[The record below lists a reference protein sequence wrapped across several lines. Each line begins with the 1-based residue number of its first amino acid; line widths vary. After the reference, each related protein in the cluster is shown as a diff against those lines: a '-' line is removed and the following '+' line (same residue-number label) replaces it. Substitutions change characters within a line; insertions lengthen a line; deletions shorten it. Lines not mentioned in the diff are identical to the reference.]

1 MLIIYVADSIMVSWR
16 AFDSNLIDAVRLTP
30 VLYNT
35 RLKENKNI
43 KMNKSICLR
52 FILQHPTILS
62 INRHHSIILC
72 YGKYVERFPSF
83 RCDSTTTATI
93 QRTTRKCGTDVQNI
107 QNERTG
113 RCGRR
118 GRYVTLET
126 RLNPKSNPN

>member
-1 MLIIYVADSIMVSWR
+1 MLIIYVADSITASWR
-16 AFDSNLIDAVRLTP
+16 AFDSNLIDAVRLKT

-83 RCDSTTTATI
+83 RCDSTTTA
-93 QRTTRKCGTDVQNI
+93 QRLLYNGRHESV
-107 QNERTG
+107 ERTYRTYKTNG
-113 RCGRR
+113 R
-118 GRYVTLET
+118 TLRMEGT
-126 RLNPKSNPN
+126 LRDTGNHA